1 MSVGDPASLESRLCD
16 SSPATTQRRNSDA
29 AAIGIVAYIAAASLN
44 VTQKKREKS
53 GTRAHS
59 LTLQFLHNE
68 NTLRQKLTKY
78 SSWEC
83 SISGGICQEHE
94 ASKQDYYVL
103 SLYCNTVYLSLHVD
117 PKEGEM
123 EDPRGWW
130 FSDPEK
136 SSFHAMDE
144 TNSCAGLEESLD
156 TVAKAFSELG
166 PFDGILG
173 FSQGAAFVAMLCALK
188 QQGDPRFQFNFAIL
202 VGGFKSRATEHA
214 RFYREAITVP
224 SLHVYGDTDK
234 VIPGEMSQDLAAHFV
249 NPLLLTHP
257 GGHFIPVCA
266 TQKKVYFPFLD
277 SFRK

>member
-1 MSVGDPASLESRLCD
+1 MAAPTV
-16 SSPATTQRRNSDA
+16 SPAACTQVLRVLALHGYWQNEHSFRERTGTLRKN
-29 AAIGIVAYIAAASLN
+29 L
-44 VTQKKREKS
+44 KKRAELVLIS
-53 GTRAHS
+53 AP
-59 LTLQFLHNE
+59 LTIPE
-68 NTLRQKLTKY
+68 
-78 SSWEC
+78 S
-83 SISGGICQEHE
+83 
-94 ASKQDYYVL
+94 
-103 SLYCNTVYLSLHVD
+103 
-117 PKEGEM
+117 EGQR

-214 RFYREAITVP
+214 HFYSEAITVP
-224 SLHVYGDTDK
+224 SLHVYGDTDQ
-234 VIPGEMSQDLAAHFV
+234 VIPGEMSQELAAHFV
-249 NPLLLTHP
+249 NPLLHTHP
-257 GGHFIPVCA
+257 GGHYIPVCA
-266 TQKKVYFPFLD
+266 AQKKVYFPFLD